1 MRSPLRT
8 GFPRRP
14 DEIAAPYRRN
24 TECGDPAELI
34 DGGRSETELRSAGA
48 RPEPARLDNRLML
61 GASADYKLLCEP
73 SQSGALPVCLH
84 WQKYTVFVSSAVQAI
99 GVNDVSLCAP
109 LQNG

>member
-1 MRSPLRT
+1 VAYSIQFSRSRSS
-8 GFPRRP
+8 PRRIVISP
-14 DEIAAPYRRN
+14 
-24 TECGDPAELI
+24 
-34 DGGRSETELRSAGA
+34 ETAL
-48 RPEPARLDNRLML
+48 LDNRLTL

-99 GVNDVSLCAP
+99 GVKDVSLCAP

>member
-1 MRSPLRT
+1 MAAACRDLNDQARSIQFRHSRRHVRYGPLS
-8 GFPRRP
+8 P
-14 DEIAAPYRRN
+14 
-24 TECGDPAELI
+24 
-34 DGGRSETELRSAGA
+34 ET
-48 RPEPARLDNRLML
+48 ARLDNRLTL

-99 GVNDVSLCAP
+99 GVKDVPLCAP

>member
-1 MRSPLRT
+1 MAVSQRRSCF
-8 GFPRRP
+8 G
-14 DEIAAPYRRN
+14 
-24 TECGDPAELI
+24 
-34 DGGRSETELRSAGA
+34 AGA

>member
-1 MRSPLRT
+1 
-8 GFPRRP
+8 
-14 DEIAAPYRRN
+14 
-24 TECGDPAELI
+24 
-34 DGGRSETELRSAGA
+34 
-48 RPEPARLDNRLML
+48 ML

-99 GVNDVSLCAP
+99 GVKDVSLCAP